1 MEPRAMGPA
10 QVSQMT
16 VATSRASVEI
26 TAPPGGTF
34 VVFATSYYPGWKAQV
49 DGLPA
54 PLRIVNGAMMGV
66 EVGEGA
72 HRVEFAFSDP
82 GLRAGVAVSLGGVL
96 LAIATALFGRHLLLQ
111 RK

>member
-1 MEPRAMGPA
+1 MMA
-10 QVSQMT
+10 
-16 VATSRASVEI
+16 ATNRASAEI

-49 DGLPA
+49 DGRAA
-54 PLRIVNGAMMGV
+54 PLKIVNGATMGV

-82 GLRAGVAVSLGGVL
+82 GLRVGLLLSLIGML
-96 LAIATALFGRHLLLQ
+96 IAIATALFGSPPVALLII
-111 RK
+111 RRGKP